1 LARVVVLGGGVAGLT
16 VAHELAER
24 GFSVDVIERRDV
36 PGGKARSTEVPSSAT
51 GERQLLPGE
60 HGFRFFPGFYRHLP
74 DTFARIPDGAGKTV
88 LEHLVG
94 VNTMTFAFQDR
105 APFVLPA
112 RFPRSLRE
120 VAYVLGFFEGVGQ
133 MGITVDDLVFT
144 WWKLWQVVTMSHE
157 RRVAELEQES
167 WWDYMQADSRSEAFR
182 RLLVVGL
189 TRNLVAS
196 RAEDANA
203 RTVGQVGIQLIR
215 DLLTPGK
222 STDRILDGPTNDV
235 WIEPWLARL
244 SELGVR
250 YRTGMELERVNLDR
264 ATGRIQSFAI
274 RPRSERIER
283 GGHSTPPNAGPP
295 EVLEAD
301 YFVLAVPVEIMA
313 DLLVR
318 QPELA
323 RAVPALSGVPA
334 LSKQVEWMNGIQFY
348 LTERVDIADGHI
360 NHVDSEWALTTIS
373 QSQFWPRFPASSF
386 GDGTVKTILSVDI
399 SAWDERAESGKSAK
413 ECDFAELGAET
424 FDQVARSLNRGDKV
438 VLRKE
443 MLHPVHPF
451 NVDVDIAEQSR
462 KAEASGKTLLTNAEP
477 LLVNLEDS
485 WKLRPEVTCEVENL
499 FVASDYVR
507 TYTNLATME
516 AASEAARAAA
526 NAILE
531 RSGSKQKKA
540 NIFKPKEPFR
550 FLRRRDRARFE
561 RGEVWE
567 NPLLVDSAVKLGLV
581 GTASALRMI
590 AWFAALPRPL
600 YPILGLYAVVM
611 WLFGRYF
618 AEAWTFGWGFGCS
631 VLSHGGAA
639 ALPAR
644 CLLPEAPLASG
655 PGHASYWYAAYMTLF
670 GVSVYGMPRK
680 VLGRLGFPTEQG
692 PWIPILGATPLV
704 MATFYATAAIFDVRE
719 FFWLSVLGR
728 VSVFLFVLYI
738 TFARGLGSTLL
749 IVMALPDLASA
760 LVSAWLLAPAPA
772 AGAVLCLGIIDL
784 TVAVAFGLFPKGL
797 LKALGFPEGTN
808 AWVPMVAILLWFW
821 GSYEVLSVLLALTPL
836 FFASAVGRG
845 VFGGFCLLA
854 PLVYRLRTEPFVR
867 GYRLFVVGGV
877 YVGSAYWL
885 WGMLGVG

>member
-1 LARVVVLGGGVAGLT
+1 MT

-24 GFSVDVIERRDV
+24 GFSVDVIEKRDV
-36 PGGKARSTEVPSSAT
+36 PGGKARSTEVPRSAT
-51 GERQLLPGE
+51 GGRQLLPGE

-74 DTFARIPDGAGKTV
+74 DTFSRIPDGAGKTV
-88 LEHLVG
+88 LEHLVA

-105 APFVLPA
+105 PSFVLPA
-112 RFPRSLRE
+112 RFPRNLRE
-120 VAYVLGFFEGVGQ
+120 VGYVLGFFEGVGQ

-157 RRVAELEQES
+157 RRVAELEKLS
-167 WWDYMQADSRSEAFR
+167 WWEYMQADTRTEAFR

-215 DLLTPGK
+215 DLLTPGQ

-235 WIEPWLARL
+235 WIEPWLKQL
-244 SELGVR
+244 EKLGVR
-250 YRTGMELERVNLDR
+250 YRTGMELERVNLEPETR
-264 ATGRIQSFAI
+264 RIQSVAI
-274 RPRSERIER
+274 RPRSERVER
-283 GGHSTPPNAGPP
+283 GGDSTPPNAGPP

-301 YFVLAVPVEIMA
+301 YFVLAVPVEVMA
-313 DLLVR
+313 DLLAR

-323 RAVPALSGVPA
+323 RAAPMFDGIPTLG
-334 LSKQVEWMNGIQFY
+334 KQVEWMNGIQFY
-348 LTERVDIADGHI
+348 LTERVDVADGHI
-360 NHVDSEWALTTIS
+360 NHVDSEWALTTIA
-373 QSQFWPRFPASSF
+373 QSQFWPKYPATSF
-386 GDGTVKTILSVDI
+386 GDGRVKTILSVDI
-399 SAWDERAESGKSAK
+399 SAWDERAESGKTAK
-413 ECDFAELGAET
+413 ECDFDELGAET
-424 FDQVARSLNRGDKV
+424 FDQVARSLNHGGKV

-451 NVDVDIAEQSR
+451 NVDVDIAEQR
-462 KAEASGKTLLTNAEP
+462 KKTATTGKTLLTNAEP

-485 WKLRPEVTCEVENL
+485 WRLRPEVTCEIENL

-516 AASEAARAAA
+516 AASESARAAT

-531 RSGSKQKKA
+531 RSGSKAEKA
-540 NIFKPKEPFR
+540 KIFKPKEPFR
-550 FLRRRDRARFE
+550 FLRRRDRRRFE
-561 RGEVWE
+561 RGQAWE
-567 NPLLVDSAVKLGLV
+567 NPLLIDSAVKLGLAGMATV
-581 GTASALRMI
+581 LRVT

-600 YPILGLYAVVM
+600 YPIMGLYAVVM
-611 WLFGRYF
+611 ALFSRF
-618 AEAWTFGWGFGCS
+618 FTQAWSFGWSFGCS
-631 VLSHGGAA
+631 VLSHGGPASV
-639 ALPAR
+639 PAR
-644 CLLPEAPLASG
+644 CRLPEAPPPSDAG
-655 PGHASYWYAAYMTLF
+655 RASYWYAAYMTLF
-670 GVSVYGMPRK
+670 GVSVYLMPRK

-704 MATFYATAAIFDVRE
+704 MATFYATAAVFDVRE

-738 TFARGLGSTLL
+738 TFARRLGSTLL

-760 LVSAWLLAPAPA
+760 LASGWLLAPSRP

-784 TVAVAFGLFPKGL
+784 TIAVAFGLFPKGL
-797 LKALGFPEGTN
+797 LKALGFPERAS

-821 GSYEVLSVLLALTPL
+821 GSYEVLSVLLRLEPL
-836 FFASAVGRG
+836 FFASAVCRG

-854 PLVYRLRTEPFVR
+854 PLVYRLRTEPFVK
-867 GYRLFVVGGV
+867 GYRLFFVGGV
-877 YVGSAYWL
+877 YVASAYWL
-885 WGMLGVG
+885 WGELGR